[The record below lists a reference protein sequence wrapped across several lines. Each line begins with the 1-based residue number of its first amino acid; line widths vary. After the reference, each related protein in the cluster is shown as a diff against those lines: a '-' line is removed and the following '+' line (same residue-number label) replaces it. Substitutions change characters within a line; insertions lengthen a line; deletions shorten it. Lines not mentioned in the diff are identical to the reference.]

1 MKSFQYQNFKFSFL
15 LIYLLLTLSGTAA
28 FQSTFISRHPAAA
41 AAAATRSTSRLLANF
56 NSQNDV
62 DISDVLAEIEGALTT
77 VQEVL
82 PSDDGVAEDMA
93 DISKMQL
100 KMEEL
105 ERTQNTVIEQQQQ
118 GGELVISAI
127 TNSAMD
133 VVSGVGKAFEYAQE
147 RIEAEEDLSKVPEKV
162 ITAVQTK
169 ANEEYQDFRTGRTFH
184 DFVTYLGSD
193 EFKHASEE
201 AKDMSGKAFNA
212 IKAGL
217 ESDEMKTLQSKTVQA
232 IKDGWES
239 DERKALQSRAS
250 EVIKES
256 LGSNKKS

>member
-1 MKSFQYQNFKFSFL
+1 MVA
-15 LIYLLLTLSGTAA
+15 LSGTA
-28 FQSTFISRHPAAA
+28 FQSTAFLPRHTPGSSS
-41 AAAATRSTSRLLANF
+41 TITSRLADF
-56 NSQNDV
+56 NSQDV

-82 PSDDGVAEDMA
+82 PSDDGVAEDIA
-93 DISKMQL
+93 DIAEMQIR
-100 KMEEL
+100 MEQLEL
-105 ERTQNTVIEQQQQ
+105 EHQQQTAQQQQQEQQ
-118 GGELVISAI
+118 GGEIVVSAI
-127 TNSAMD
+127 TNSAME
-133 VVSGVGKAFEYAQE
+133 VVSGVGKAIEYAQE
-147 RIEAEEDLSKVPEKV
+147 RIEAEEDLSKVPGKV

-169 ANEEYQDFRTGRTFH
+169 ANEEYQDFKTGRTFH

-193 EFKHASEE
+193 EFKQASEE
-201 AKDMSGKAFNA
+201 AKDVSGRAFNA

-217 ESDEMKTLQSKTVQA
+217 ESDEMKTVQSKTVQA

-239 DERKALQSRAS
+239 DEMKALQSRAS